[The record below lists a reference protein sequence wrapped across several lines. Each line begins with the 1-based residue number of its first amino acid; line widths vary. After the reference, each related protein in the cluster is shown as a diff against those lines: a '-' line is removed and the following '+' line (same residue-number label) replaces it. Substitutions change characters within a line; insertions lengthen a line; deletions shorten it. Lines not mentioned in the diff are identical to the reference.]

1 MTTVE
6 EKEEPIAEAS
16 PAKQAKLAEAESSVG
31 SLRSEAIRRK
41 ERLIELRKMAQ
52 NKGLSTTSV
61 ALDTEGELPKPIF
74 RNYKPV
80 SDELKP
86 GQLPEGSIVN
96 FTNHH
101 FATSFSNPVKVG
113 TDFHRTQLNTWGSEA
128 RSTDHRQQVLCV
140 FTTNRPAFS
149 PISPDKKPAAVDVHV
164 AEQLEAAK
172 AQSVVDEVNL
182 FNLAPRKPD
191 WDLKRGVEK
200 KLRKL
205 ERRTQRVI
213 AELIR
218 E

>member
-1 MTTVE
+1 MAIAVLFQSTQMTTVE

-96 FTNHH
+96 
-101 FATSFSNPVKVG
+101 
-113 TDFHRTQLNTWGSEA
+113 L
-128 RSTDHRQQVLCV
+128 
-140 FTTNRPAFS
+140 
-149 PISPDKKPAAVDVHV
+149 DVHV

-218 E
+218 ERLKASEGSVSAVASPSEN